1 MTQLDLIFS
10 ELPLPESCLWEQ
22 FDAEQKRVV
31 VETLARLLLK
41 ATTGTEQEPSN
52 D

>member
-10 ELPLPESCLWEQ
+10 DLPLPESCLWEQ
-22 FDAEQKRVV
+22 FDTEQKRVV

-41 ATTGTEQEPSN
+41 ATTGPEQEPSN